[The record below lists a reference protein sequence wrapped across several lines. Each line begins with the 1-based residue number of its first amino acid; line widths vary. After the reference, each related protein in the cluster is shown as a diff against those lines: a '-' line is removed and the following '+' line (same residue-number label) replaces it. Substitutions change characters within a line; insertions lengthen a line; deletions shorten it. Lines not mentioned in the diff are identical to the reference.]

1 VVVNCHITTLVPLID
16 TTLPN
21 VWLWIAMQTGWISD
35 SPRWKNPYKVSR
47 KKMVPDAGGVGA
59 ARSVLDGVA
68 ATRFLSIFFL
78 LLVLIY
84 SSLHACHFFP
94 FSCRCSI
101 GPCFRVETR
110 FISLHNSQLARIASC
125 IILST

>member
-1 VVVNCHITTLVPLID
+1 MAKVVEGRPAKMGFRMPAEWEPHDQCWMGWPVLV
-16 TTLPN
+16 
-21 VWLWIAMQTGWISD
+21 S
-35 SPRWKNPYKVSR
+35 SP
-47 KKMVPDAGGVGA
+47 
-59 ARSVLDGVA
+59 
-68 ATRFLSIFFL
+68 FFFL